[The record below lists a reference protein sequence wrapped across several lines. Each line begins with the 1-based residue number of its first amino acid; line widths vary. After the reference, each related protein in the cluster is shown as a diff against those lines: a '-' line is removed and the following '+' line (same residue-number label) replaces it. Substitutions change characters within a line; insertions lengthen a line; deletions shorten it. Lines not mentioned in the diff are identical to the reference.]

1 MDSRRREQAT
11 FITIFSTAFA
21 LRLMPELWALSYPV
35 GYDIPIYAI
44 KAIHFLEDDPLCM
57 LAHPPLVFAILWGF
71 HLLGLDIFMV
81 LKIFSPFLYG
91 LMMVSFYIFLRKGL
105 GWDMNKSLFCALLCA
120 FQPTAMR
127 MSWDLLKMELGLTA
141 LLFFMANFDA
151 WRLDGKWPLISASAV
166 VIALAHQIPGI
177 LMFIFIAYKWWEE
190 RTLKQATMLFLQI
203 SPAISIFAIQLMI
216 FTGIIKPGPYIS
228 FREVIWLE
236 CSYGG
241 MPVIGVPFLR
251 DYLLERPFR
260 SGGWVSVALYVPLM
274 FLACF
279 SLLLPFAIFG
289 FKRYG
294 FLDALFAWLVFAS
307 FSVIAYPRA
316 YPFAHFFR
324 WILIMVFPMSIYAAE
339 GALKLARRAGGRR
352 ALAVV
357 LLLNAAVGVGYANG
371 LPYSSAGIPSPM
383 MAYMPNRMTYS
394 TIELDQID
402 DCRACITWLNAH
414 AGNGSVLVVE
424 QRFFAWALM
433 WLDER
438 MPIAVYRA
446 DTPLNDVE
454 LGGVLSAYEHVYTIW
469 YVGQAPSW
477 RGHTS
482 LEVFRSGDIAVYE
495 FSGGQGA

>member
-1 MDSRRREQAT
+1 
-11 FITIFSTAFA
+11 
-21 LRLMPELWALSYPV
+21 
-35 GYDIPIYAI
+35 
-44 KAIHFLEDDPLCM
+44 
-57 LAHPPLVFAILWGF
+57 
-71 HLLGLDIFMV
+71 
-81 LKIFSPFLYG
+81 
-91 LMMVSFYIFLRKGL
+91 
-105 GWDMNKSLFCALLCA
+105 
-120 FQPTAMR
+120 
-127 MSWDLLKMELGLTA
+127 
-141 LLFFMANFDA
+141 
-151 WRLDGKWPLISASAV
+151 
-166 VIALAHQIPGI
+166 
-177 LMFIFIAYKWWEE
+177 
-190 RTLKQATMLFLQI
+190 
-203 SPAISIFAIQLMI
+203 
-216 FTGIIKPGPYIS
+216 
-228 FREVIWLE
+228 
-236 CSYGG
+236 

-469 YVGQAPSW
+469 YVSQAPSW
-477 RGHTS
+477 RDHTS
-482 LEVFRSGDIAVYE
+482 LEIFRSDDIAVYE
-495 FSGGQGA
+495 FSGGRGA